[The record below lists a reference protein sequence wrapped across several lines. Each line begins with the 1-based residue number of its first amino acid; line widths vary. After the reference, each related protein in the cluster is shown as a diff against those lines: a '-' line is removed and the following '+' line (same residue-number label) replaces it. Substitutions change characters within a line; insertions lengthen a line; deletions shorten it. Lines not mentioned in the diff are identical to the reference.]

1 MTHLTRFLYV
11 LLSYFMC
18 CYFSLNSFMGYYG
31 GFCGLFYFSFAL
43 IWLFTNSLAFQF
55 KNSSFTIIQ
64 LFDFLDF
71 LWYFPTL
78 IPWQQLKYLC
88 FKLFWIASCSLTECF
103 MRFNFDCT
111 MITMNCSFLWVNR
124 CPNANWMVWLSVWLW
139 MLKT

>member
-18 CYFSLNSFMGYYG
+18 CYLSLNSFMGYYG

-64 LFDFLDF
+64 LFDFLNF

-103 MRFNFDCT
+103 VYRVFGLSFPLVFLHFHF
-111 MITMNCSFLWVNR
+111 ITSLHLIYFWYCI
-124 CPNANWMVWLSVWLW
+124 ADGDDD
-139 MLKT
+139 